1 MPLRAD
7 VVRKKLLQID
17 QASGRIRS
25 WLPISVDPTIWSIS
39 VDRLERD
46 LQLQWAIERGLQIA
60 AEALFDTGNH
70 ILASAF
76 QESVDEHR
84 DIPKRLAARGVL
96 RVWAKITWHF
106 GISSSHHLRPLLNR
120 EILNVGQATPAVS
133 LNRSRPNLVQ
143 I

>member
-25 WLPISVDPTIWSIS
+25 WLPIS

-76 QESVDEHR
+76 QESVDEYR

-96 RVWAKITWHF
+96 KRKTMNRLESLAGFRNVLVHDYAEIDLRRVHASLDRLEDFDAFVSDVEEWLEQQ
-106 GISSSHHLRPLLNR
+106 ISS
-120 EILNVGQATPAVS
+120 
-133 LNRSRPNLVQ
+133 
-143 I
+143 

>member
-25 WLPISVDPTIWSIS
+25 WLPIS

>member
-25 WLPISVDPTIWSIS
+25 WLPIS

-76 QESVDEHR
+76 QESVDEYR

-96 RVWAKITWHF
+96 NSL
-106 GISSSHHLRPLLNR
+106 GIS
-120 EILNVGQATPAVS
+120 IK
-133 LNRSRPNLVQ
+133 
-143 I
+143 